1 MEYPKLEEL
10 NSSNCTERSIE
21 IHYPEFWEYITKNYH
36 CEKWTERLYWFYHN
50 LTDYPKCKVCGQPT
64 KFINIKTG
72 YREFCGY
79 KCMNSCKDIQARKKE
94 TSRKNWGTD
103 NPMQCKKVKNKLK
116 NTIRERYGVDSPFQ
130 SPDFENKRKATNLKK
145 YGVEHHLQNPEIMG
159 KQIMT
164 NIERYGASHISQI
177 ESYKK
182 IIKETCEKKYG
193 GIGNQSEILFTKYK
207 DTCWEKY
214 GAKNS
219 SNNDIIK
226 DKIINSLRNRSQN
239 NHIRLIGYTDDGLWK
254 MKCPDENCNL
264 CQDKYYITYSALERD
279 RNNSRLDVC
288 TYRSPI
294 NSKISNIENFIK
306 DILLEYNINYK
317 TNFIGLL
324 DGRQEL
330 DIYIPSK
337 KFAIECN
344 GCYWHCS
351 SYKSHNY
358 HINKTKICRENNIEL
373 IHIWE
378 DWVRNKPEIVKSII
392 LNKLGLLKNE
402 VIYARKCQIREVQST
417 TCNDFLEQNHIQGK
431 SQSTIKYGLYY
442 NDKLV
447 SVMTFSKPRV
457 NMGGKNHKYQWELV
471 RFCSK
476 LNTRVVGGASKLL
489 NYFIKHYN
497 PDSIIS
503 FSSNDIS
510 NGNLYKQLGF
520 ESDMKYQNSYWYIE
534 PGSMKRYHR
543 SSFTKSEIVKK
554 GYKDIVDNTWTEK
567 EIMEEL
573 GFFCIYD
580 SGQFK
585 WILDLT
591 KGC

>member
-21 IHYPEFWEYITKNYH
+21 IHYPEFWKYITKNYH
-36 CEKWTERLYWFYHN
+36 CEKWTEKLYWFYHGLN
-50 LTDYPKCKVCGQPT
+50 DYPKCRVCGQQT

-103 NPMQCKKVKNKLK
+103 NPMQSKKVKNKLK
-116 NTIRERYGVDSPFQ
+116 DTIRERYGVDNPFQ
-130 SPDFENKRKATNLKK
+130 SPDFEDKRKATNLKK
-145 YGVEHHLQNPEIMG
+145 YGVEHHLQNPEIME

-164 NIERYGASHISQI
+164 NIERYGAPHISQI

-182 IIKETCEKKYG
+182 IIKETCGEKYG
-193 GIGNQSEILFTKYK
+193 GIGNQSEKILAKYR
-207 DTCWEKY
+207 ESVHGQNINKY
-214 GAKNS
+214 NF
-219 SNNDIIK
+219 
-226 DKIINSLRNRSQN
+226 L
-239 NHIRLIGYTDDGLWK
+239 LGYTKNGDWIC
-254 MKCPDENCNL
+254 KCPHENCNK
-264 CQDKYYITYSALERD
+264 CKEKTYITNDLIQYSRTKLNVECCTILFPIDNHRCK
-279 RNNSRLDVC
+279 NTSIELFIQELLD
-288 TYRSPI
+288 
-294 NSKISNIENFIK
+294 KHNIEYI
-306 DILLEYNINYK
+306 
-317 TNFIGLL
+317 TNDRTMICPK
-324 DGRQEL
+324 EL

-337 KFAIECN
+337 KLAIECN
-344 GCYWHCS
+344 GIYSHS
-351 SYKSHNY
+351 SKYKQPSY
-358 HINKTKICRENNIEL
+358 HINKTKICRENNIEI

-378 DWVRNKPEIVKSII
+378 DWIRTKPEIVKSII

-402 VIYARKCQIREVQST
+402 VIYARKCQIKEVQST
-417 TCNDFLEQNHIQGK
+417 ICNDFLEQNHIQGK

-447 SVMTFSKPRV
+447 SVMTFSKPRA
-457 NMGGKNHKYQWELV
+457 NMGGKNHKCQWELV

-497 PDSIIS
+497 PDSIVS

-543 SSFTKSEIVKK
+543 SSFTKSEIVRK
-554 GYKDIVDNTWTEK
+554 GFKSKIDDTWTER
-567 EIMEEL
+567 EVVEQM

-580 SGQFK
+580 SGQYK
-585 WILDLT
+585 WELKLRKT
-591 KGC
+591 L

>member
-21 IHYPEFWEYITKNYH
+21 IHYPEFWEYIAKNYH

-64 KFINIKTG
+64 KFVNIKTG

-159 KQIMT
+159 KQITT
-164 NIERYGASHISQI
+164 NIERYGAPHISQI

-182 IIKETCEKKYG
+182 IIKETCEEKYG
-193 GIGNQSEILFTKYK
+193 GIGNQSEKILAKYR
-207 DTCWEKY
+207 ESVYGQNINKY
-214 GAKNS
+214 S
-219 SNNDIIK
+219 F
-226 DKIINSLRNRSQN
+226 L
-239 NHIRLIGYTDDGLWK
+239 LGYTKDGDWIC
-254 MKCPDENCNL
+254 KCPHENCNK
-264 CQDKYYITYSALERD
+264 CKEKTYITNDLIQYSRTKLNVECCTVLFPIDNHRYK
-279 RNNSRLDVC
+279 NTSIELFIQELLD
-288 TYRSPI
+288 
-294 NSKISNIENFIK
+294 KHNIEYI
-306 DILLEYNINYK
+306 
-317 TNFIGLL
+317 TNDRKIICPK
-324 DGRQEL
+324 EL

-337 KFAIECN
+337 KLAIECN
-344 GCYWHCS
+344 GIYSHS
-351 SYKSHNY
+351 SKYKQPGY
-358 HINKTKICRENNIEL
+358 HVNKTKICRENNIEL

-392 LNKLGLLKNE
+392 LNKLGLLENE
-402 VIYARKCQIREVQST
+402 VIYARKTILKEVDSKE
-417 TCNDFLEQNHIQGK
+417 CNDFLEQNHIQGK

-447 SVMTFSKPRV
+447 SVMTFSKPRA
-457 NMGGKNHKYQWELV
+457 NMGGKNHKCQWELV

-534 PGSMKRYHR
+534 SGYMKRYHR
-543 SSFTKSEIVKK
+543 SSFTKREIVKK
-554 GYKDIVDNTWTEK
+554 GYKCTIDNTWTEK
-567 EIMEEL
+567 EVMEEL

-585 WILDLT
+585 WVLDLT
-591 KGC
+591 KIS